1 MASVIATTTSVDS
14 PHAPFVAWRQL
25 KYVVQEARP
34 AVQAVFLMRLV
45 AATGLLWHPTV
56 QALIVIAGWLPLV
69 IAIYVYNGVSD
80 ISSDTTNGSAR
91 PIASGQLSCVAAVRW
106 CQYSAVVGLC
116 VCWLVAPAVSILGV
130 ALLVIGW
137 AYSAGPCLKN
147 KPVGFGVIVGLG
159 AALTYIAGWF
169 ASPESETGTLPVML
183 VVAAWVGLCC
193 ASKDFSDVD
202 GDRLAGRHT
211 WPVIFGPRGAAQLLG
226 AVAITAGAAAFVW
239 SVEAG
244 VGVAP
249 AVVLLGGSLLLAVV
263 SRVSGAKPDRATR
276 RRPYR
281 AFLATQYAANLTMIG
296 TGFVY

>member
-1 MASVIATTTSVDS
+1 MASVVTTITSVDS
-14 PHAPFVAWRQL
+14 GHAPFVAWRQL
-25 KYVVQEARP
+25 KCVVQEARP
-34 AVQAVFLMRLV
+34 VVQAVFLMRLV

-80 ISSDTTNGSAR
+80 VSSDTTNGSAR

-116 VCWLVAPAVSILGV
+116 MCWLVAPAVFILGMV
-130 ALLVIGW
+130 LLLVGW

-159 AALTYIAGWF
+159 AALTYIAGWL
-169 ASPESETGTLPVML
+169 ASPESETGTLPIML

-211 WPVIFGPRGAAQLLG
+211 WPVLFGPRGAAQLLG
-226 AVAITAGAAAFVW
+226 AVAIIAGAAALVW
-239 SVEAG
+239 SVQAG

-249 AVVLLGGSLLLAVV
+249 AVVLLCGSILLAVV
-263 SRVSGAKPDRATR
+263 GLVSAAKPERATR

-281 AFLATQYAANLTMIG
+281 AFMATQYVANITMIC
-296 TGFVY
+296 TGFV